1 MNIGFRMITEVRRPE
16 ADQLEALRGLRSCD
30 ISDVLNRACTMSGL
44 RATYPGVSPVIGSA
58 VTVSVPIG
66 GINMIKLGMQQTQPG
81 DILVVSGQG
90 DGSSAMWGGNL
101 SRGLQA
107 RGVAALVIDGAIRD
121 VSEIREA
128 RFPVFARGIATAV
141 GPVDLPVGEINVPI
155 ACGGVVVNPGDIVIA
170 DEDGIVVVPPEAS
183 HEVAAATR
191 RLMEQ
196 HATAQP
202 VLLRGEVTRIDE
214 ITSTF
219 IAAGLAVVKEAS

>member
-1 MNIGFRMITEVRRPE
+1 
-16 ADQLEALRGLRSCD
+16 
-30 ISDVLNRACTMSGL
+30 
-44 RATYPGVSPVIGSA
+44 VIGSA

-81 DILVVSGQG
+81 DVLVVSGQS
-90 DGSSAMWGGNL
+90 DGSRAMWGGNL

-121 VSEIREA
+121 VSEIRGA
-128 RFPVFARGIATAV
+128 GFPVFARSIATAV
-141 GPVDLPVGEINVPI
+141 GPVDIPVGEINVPI

-170 DEDGIVVVPPEAS
+170 DEDGIVVVPPEAA

-191 RLMEQ
+191 RLMDQ

-219 IAAGLAVVKEAS
+219 IAAGLTVVKGVS

>member
-1 MNIGFRMITEVRRPE
+1 
-16 ADQLEALRGLRSCD
+16 RSCD

-44 RATYPGVSPVIGSA
+44 RATYPEIGPVIGPA

-107 RGVAALVIDGAIRD
+107 RGVAALVIDGAVRD

-128 RFPVFARGIATAV
+128 RFPVFARSIATAV
-141 GPVDLPVGEINVPI
+141 GPVDIPVGEINV
-155 ACGGVVVNPGDIVIA
+155 
-170 DEDGIVVVPPEAS
+170 
-183 HEVAAATR
+183 
-191 RLMEQ
+191 
-196 HATAQP
+196 
-202 VLLRGEVTRIDE
+202 
-214 ITSTF
+214 
-219 IAAGLAVVKEAS
+219 